1 MKKYFLLVILL
12 SLLAVTLE
20 IKAAPVKAFI
30 LLKSFD
36 DTGGTRAAAIL
47 QALDMFVVARLKKD
61 YPCVEYFDTD
71 GLHAIISWER
81 QRQLLGSG
89 DETELQNLGAALGSK
104 YLIVLNAEVRNN
116 QALITAIFM
125 DNIKAKTL
133 SRSFQNAPYGDAAVD
148 AAEEV
153 ANKLF
158 DALKTYE
165 ICPFKGNINIK
176 IESTLKDNQTE
187 EYSVYC
193 NGLDGYY
200 KKTTSTDNYSEN
212 EWTLFKNSFNAST
225 GTVKFN
231 LSEESTIDE
240 YNPCYECSPTKQG
253 QRSYNEKITTY
264 ASLQN
269 LSNESES
276 EGVNVD
282 DARAYLTFLDDGT
295 YTLRIKASS
304 TQGEKKTIKEVTAQ
318 GICDNSNEPP
328 KKTTNKIDEGINELL
343 GPFTGTAQEKVLS
356 QKDTIKKTDPVSGE
370 EQTITYEFN
379 LTRE

>member
-1 MKKYFLLVILL
+1 MKKYFIPIIFL
-12 SLLAVTLE
+12 SILAVTFE

-36 DTGGTRAAAIL
+36 DTGGTRATAIL

-133 SRSFQNAPYGDAAVD
+133 SRSFQNALYGDAAVD

-158 DALKTYE
+158 DVLKTYE
-165 ICPFKGNINIK
+165 ICPFKGDINIK
-176 IESTLKDNQTE
+176 IESTLKDKQTE

-212 EWTLFKNSFNAST
+212 EWTLYKNSFNAST

-240 YNPCYECSPTKQG
+240 YNPCYECSPKKQG

-328 KKTTNKIDEGINELL
+328 KKTTNKIDEGINEIF
-343 GPFTGTAQEKVLS
+343 GPFTGTAQDKVLS